1 LGFIKNNKWTVI
13 LSLATLAIGVLG
25 MQALMTYGAGDQ
37 SFLVRAKEWKEW
49 LASVTLWLTVARIV
63 IVLTLMMFAWPLF
76 YTLLQKYMPYMAD
89 TVAKNRIRII
99 YWYCV
104 IEVIINFSRMG

>member
-13 LSLATLAIGVLG
+13 LSLATLAISVLG
-25 MQALMTYGAGDQ
+25 MQALMTYGVGDQ
-37 SFLVRAKEWKEW
+37 SLLMRAKEW

-76 YTLLQKYMPYMAD
+76 YTVLQKYMPYMAD

-99 YWYCV
+99 SWYCV
-104 IEVIINFSRMG
+104 IEVIINISRMG